1 MTRHRILFVVLTLLL
16 GLTLAA
22 CGQEPVEAAHDSP
35 ATVEEIEGSE
45 LKKITLTAHAAER
58 LDIQTA
64 EVERTTVDG
73 ADRLAIPYGA
83 VVWDASGATW
93 TYTSPEELVFVRA
106 PISLERIDGDEAILT
121 DGPAPGTVVVHV
133 GAAELWGT
141 ETGVGGSGH

>member
-1 MTRHRILFVVLTLLL
+1 MTRHRIAVPVLCLVL
-16 GLTLAA
+16 GLSLAA
-22 CGQEPVEAAHDSP
+22 CGQGEVEAGHDSP
-35 ATVEEIEGSE
+35 ATVEDIEGSE
-45 LKKITLTAHAAER
+45 LKRITLTAKAAER

-64 EVERTTVDG
+64 EVERASDG
-73 ADRLAIPYGA
+73 LTIPYGA
-83 VVWDASGATW
+83 VVWDANGATW

-106 PISLERIDGDEAILT
+106 PITLDRIDGDQAILA

>member
-16 GLTLAA
+16 GLSLAA

-35 ATVEEIEGSE
+35 ATVDEIEGSE
-45 LKKITLTAHAAER
+45 LKRITLTAKAAER

-64 EVERTTVDG
+64 EVERATDG
-73 ADRLAIPYGA
+73 LTIPYGA
-83 VVWDASGATW
+83 VVWDADGTTW

-106 PISLERIDGDEAILT
+106 PITLDRIDGDQAILD
-121 DGPAPGTVVVHV
+121 DGPEPGTVVVHV

-141 ETGVGGSGH
+141 EHGVGGSGH